1 MPNPK
6 AQRVTNPNVSSADFL
21 GAGPTPNPVMQPE
34 SGFET
39 PGPVVA
45 GMPPS
50 TVSEEPGKKQEINA
64 LVPPTSPP
72 IVPAVAAIAPATDPD
87 SFILIQTRGKS
98 QLKAWHIEGVGV
110 VLKSNYLITG
120 QPPNEVWGQ
129 SLCFVSGSKLENGQ
143 LVKA

>member
-1 MPNPK
+1 MANPK
-6 AQRVTNPNVSSADFL
+6 TQRVINPSMSSADFL
-21 GAGPTPNPVMQPE
+21 SGGPTSMPVMQ
-34 SGFET
+34 
-39 PGPVVA
+39 
-45 GMPPS
+45 
-50 TVSEEPGKKQEINA
+50 SEEPAASIIPQATTAAADPGKKEDINS
-64 LVPPTSPP
+64 LVPPSSPAQAP